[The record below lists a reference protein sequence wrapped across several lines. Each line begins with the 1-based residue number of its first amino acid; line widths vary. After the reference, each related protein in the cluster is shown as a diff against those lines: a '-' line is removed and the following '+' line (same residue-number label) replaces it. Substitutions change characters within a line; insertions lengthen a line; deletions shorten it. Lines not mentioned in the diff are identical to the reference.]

1 MIDLKRLFG
10 QLDKSLVHD
19 WFKSHGIELDLNW
32 QKLPK
37 SRAGP
42 QIFNAWSEL
51 SIEQQQLL
59 EPDLLE
65 VNAIA
70 HERGV
75 RGVIESA
82 TAVSLNL
89 ITELEKYESP
99 ASKIL
104 HVMHHHR
111 DFWNG
116 VCRFI
121 ELDILMT
128 KRFWHTYPGLPA
140 QPIKDLKTRTAS
152 LGSEVAAHFKLL
164 DGTGR
169 VHKISHHVRAEV
181 VDYFFIDLSS
191 HMERKSAVV
200 DAKDIQL
207 QSLWP
212 TFDVV
217 YVFDQTTGE
226 LSLMAKGGRAI
237 TESLRAKFCRCMFD
251 MAPPPI
257 DEEQPPYQLGSLL
270 MGNNQLPIEP
280 FDGISEVI
288 VQSLR
293 FRVVG
298 QGKRRFLLEGDPERG
313 PRDVYEMIKQMFRE
327 DVVTESN
334 LRVAGVKFKFI
345 FRPDSGVPK
354 RSVTFEVSYPRTN
367 SFKEEP
373 ETIRE
378 IIHRCLRR
386 WGIESAPA
394 ADAAVDLAA

>member
-10 QLDKSLVHD
+10 QLDKALLRD
-19 WFKSHGIELDLNW
+19 WFIFHEIELAINW

-42 QIFNAWSEL
+42 QIFKAWCEL
-51 SIEQQQLL
+51 PFEQQQRL

-65 VNAIA
+65 VHTLA
-70 HERGV
+70 HDRGV
-75 RGVIESA
+75 RGIIDSA
-82 TAVSLNL
+82 KAVEMDLL
-89 ITELEKYESP
+89 PELEKYESP

-111 DFWNG
+111 GFWTG

-140 QPIKDLKTRTAS
+140 MPIEDLKTRTAS
-152 LGSEVAAHFKLL
+152 LGSEVAAHFNKL
-164 DGTGR
+164 DGTAR
-169 VHKISHHVRAEV
+169 VHKITHFVRNNV

-191 HMERKSAVV
+191 HMERKTAVV

-226 LSLMAKGGRAI
+226 LSLMAKGGKLV

-257 DEEQPPYQLGSLL
+257 NVEQPPYQLGSLL
-270 MGNNQLPIEP
+270 SAATNLVIEP
-280 FDGISEVI
+280 FDCIDEVI

-293 FRVVG
+293 FWVVG
-298 QGKRRFLLEGDPERG
+298 QGKRRILLEGDPERS
-313 PRDVYEMIKQMFRE
+313 PRDVYDMMKQMFRDE
-327 DVVTESN
+327 VVTEKD

-345 FRPDSGVPK
+345 FKSNSPVPK
-354 RSVTFEVSYPRTN
+354 RSVTFEVTYPRTN

-373 ETIRE
+373 ESIQQIIR
-378 IIHRCLRR
+378 RCLQR
-386 WGIESAPA
+386 WGIESAPHG
-394 ADAAVDLAA
+394 AAVDQAA

>member
-42 QIFNAWSEL
+42 QIFKAWCDLPFEK
-51 SIEQQQLL
+51 QQKL

-65 VNAIA
+65 VHNLA

-75 RGVIESA
+75 RGIIESA
-82 TAVSLNL
+82 KAVEMDLL
-89 ITELEKYESP
+89 PELEKYESP

-104 HVMHHHR
+104 HAMHHHR
-111 DFWNG
+111 HFWTN

-121 ELDILMT
+121 EIDILMT
-128 KRFWHTYPGLPA
+128 KRYWHTYPGLPA
-140 QPIKDLKTRTAS
+140 KPIDGLKARMENM
-152 LGSEVAAHFKLL
+152 GVEVAAHFTKL

-169 VHKISHHVRAEV
+169 VHKITHFVRNKV

-191 HMERKSAVV
+191 HMERKTAVV

-226 LSLMAKGGRAI
+226 LSLLAKGGKPV

-257 DEEQPPYQLGSLL
+257 DMERPPYQLGSLL
-270 MGNNQLPIEP
+270 SVDNHLPVEP
-280 FDGISEVI
+280 FDCIDEVI

-293 FRVVG
+293 FWVVG
-298 QGKRRFLLEGDPERG
+298 QGKRRILLEGDPQRG
-313 PRDVYEMIKQMFRE
+313 SRDVYAMIKEMFRE
-327 DVVTESN
+327 DVVTEKD

-345 FRPDSGVPK
+345 FKPNSPVPK

-373 ETIRE
+373 ESIQQ
-378 IIHRCLRR
+378 IIHRCLQR
-386 WGIESAPA
+386 WGIESAS
-394 ADAAVDLAA
+394 ADAAVDQAA